1 VKLRRRRRLAS
12 TTDPIIA
19 TVLLGNRW
27 CGDAE
32 GISVALGRDR
42 VTEVTVRNGDQLTTW
57 RIERVAVQPWEAAP

>member
-1 VKLRRRRRLAS
+1 VRLRRRRRLAS

-19 TVLLGNRW
+19 TLLLANKW

-42 VTEVTVRNGDQLTTW
+42 VTEISVRNGDQLTFW
-57 RIERVAVQPWEAAP
+57 RIEWLAVQPWEDR